1 IHDRFRAIVMGGP
14 EGAALTARLYE
25 ADATEALSAAR
36 TRAEAL
42 LHDDDPDFDALRD
55 WAIGALGEDR
65 VRSAPRAPAALAEAV
80 AAALRRLG

>member
-1 IHDRFRAIVMGGP
+1 LARSLGLPMLV
-14 EGAALTARLYE
+14 GARDAL
-25 ADATEALSAAR
+25 
-36 TRAEAL
+36 AL